1 MKLELINTWDTYF
14 AYINLPNK
22 AMTSPRGLC
31 LAYALGLS
39 ELSQTSIGLSA
50 LQEMP
55 VDQCILFGL
64 YMAKNPTDCLP
75 PPFGGSLRLKVS
87 DGKGRHLFQ
96 AHCLSSFCRRGCE
109 TSTTSGWIIPLTEW
123 CGSLPGVE
131 KSMLLFLETFLLNR
145 KEMNLELLVS
155 CSSSEEKITRV
166 FLYIS
171 THTYRKH
178 AIQEMAN
185 LSRCF

>member
-1 MKLELINTWDTYF
+1 MKLELINTVDTYF

-22 AMTSPRGLC
+22 AMTSPRRLC

-39 ELSQTSIGLSA
+39 ELSQTSTGLSA
-50 LQEMP
+50 LQEML
-55 VDQCILFGL
+55 VDQCILLGL
-64 YMAKNPTDCLP
+64 HMAKNPTDCQR
-75 PPFGGSLRLKVS
+75 GASLRLKVS

-123 CGSLPGVE
+123 CGSLPGIE

-145 KEMNLELLVS
+145 KEMILELLVL
-155 CSSSEEKITRV
+155 CSSSEEKITCV

-178 AIQEMAN
+178 AIHEMPN